1 MSREERI
8 NPIRREDYTFC
19 DVCGRKVPLNQI
31 GGQCVSCGR
40 RACTRCTVMINDR
53 IYCKDCAP
61 PPPPPPPPPTSTR
74 GCFIATA
81 AYNTPQAKE
90 IQVLRNFRDRSLLT
104 NRLGQS
110 LTSLYY
116 KTSPTIATKIAK
128 SAIRRKIVRNII
140 NPLVKFLKEQ
150 GY

>member
-53 IYCKDCAP
+53 IYCKDC
-61 PPPPPPPPPTSTR
+61 
-74 GCFIATA
+74 GEFC
-81 AYNTPQAKE
+81 QE
-90 IQVLRNFRDRSLLT
+90 IYDTLSSDGLQNC
-104 NRLGQS
+104 
-110 LTSLYY
+110 
-116 KTSPTIATKIAK
+116 
-128 SAIRRKIVRNII
+128 
-140 NPLVKFLKEQ
+140 
-150 GY
+150 